1 MIRMMF
7 VSALSTK
14 LWQWFCTFS
23 HCRINTIINHVSVED
38 AYCRKILNIFL
49 GAFKT
54 GKKSEPLAIFLGL
67 FFSEY
72 KINPFFFRECMYIV
86 FILQCEKVQNHC
98 QSLVERAE
106 TNIIL
111 IIFKCVL

>member
-1 MIRMMF
+1 M
-7 VSALSTK
+7 
-14 LWQWFCTFS
+14 
-23 HCRINTIINHVSVED
+23 
-38 AYCRKILNIFL
+38 
-49 GAFKT
+49 
-54 GKKSEPLAIFLGL
+54 FLGL

-111 IIFKCVL
+111 IIFKCVLYHDHPYMNQVPEMLLWKFKYLTDRLYLLTTFPEKKSQWNF